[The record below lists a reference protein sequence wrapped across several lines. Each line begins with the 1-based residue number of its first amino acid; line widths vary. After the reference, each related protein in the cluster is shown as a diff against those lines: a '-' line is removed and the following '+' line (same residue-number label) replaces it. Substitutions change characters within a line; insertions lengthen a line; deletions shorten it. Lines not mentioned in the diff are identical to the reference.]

1 MPNFSWRG
9 VWLFRVACGE
19 IFLAK
24 LFDSTRGFQ
33 MRYLTVIVSLFCM
46 LFTADAAKA
55 DKRVAFVVGNG
66 TYKNVAQLPNPPID
80 AKAMAAVLRNVGFDV
95 VEGTNLTRDTM
106 TERLL
111 EFGKKAQGA
120 DVAVFFYA
128 GHGIAISGTNYL
140 LPIDADIK
148 SEMDVKLGAAINIDL
163 TLDQTMSDAKV
174 KLVFL
179 DACRDNPFA
188 AKIKSNSA
196 TRSVSVQSGL
206 AEMKSGEGTLIAF
219 ATGPGQTALDGQ
231 EGTNSPFTRA
241 LIAHI
246 TTPGVEIQQ
255 AMTEVRAQVNE
266 ETNKGQLPWG
276 HTNLIGSVYL
286 NPAAAPAPGVAGAPA
301 PAAVASTSGGSDVE
315 LEFWRSVKESNKPEE
330 LNAYLTNYPNGQFKS
345 LALARI
351 ASLENGPSTTTRNLT
366 TGIDPATFTQEANQT
381 TEDQIGLEKGQ
392 RRDVQRRLNGLGF
405 DTKVTGKFDDATR
418 AVITRWQ
425 AARGYPQSGFLN
437 KLQHRALL
445 TEIVATTQ
453 TSSDD
458 SEDRPARRARQS
470 SGGGGGG
477 RRGGGDPG
485 AAFIGG
491 VVGGMMGGMFRH

>member
-1 MPNFSWRG
+1 MRF
-9 VWLFRVACGE
+9 LIVALSVLG
-19 IFLAK
+19 ILA
-24 LFDSTRGFQ
+24 ST
-33 MRYLTVIVSLFCM
+33 
-46 LFTADAAKA
+46 DAAKA
-55 DKRVAFVVGNG
+55 DRRVAFVVGNG
-66 TYKNVAQLPNPPID
+66 AYKNVAALPNPPVD

-95 VEGTNLTRDTM
+95 VEGTNLTRDKM
-106 TERLL
+106 TEKLL
-111 EFGKKAQGA
+111 DFGKKAQGA

-196 TRSVSVQSGL
+196 TRSVSVQTGL

-286 NPAAAPAPGVAGAPA
+286 NPVAAPAAGAAAPAPS
-301 PAAVASTSGGSDVE
+301 AAVASTFSGTDVE

-330 LNAYLTNYPNGQFKS
+330 LNAYLTSYPNGQFKS

-366 TGIDPATFTQEANQT
+366 TGIDPATFTDDANQT

-392 RRDVQRRLNGLGF
+392 RRDVQRRLTGLGF
-405 DTKVTGKFDDATR
+405 DTKVTGRFDDETR
-418 AVITRWQ
+418 AAIMRWQ
-425 AARGYPQSGFLN
+425 AERGYPKTGFLN
-437 KLQHRALL
+437 SLQHKALL
-445 TEIVATTQ
+445 AEIGATTQ
-453 TSSDD
+453 ASSSAD
-458 SEDRPARRARQS
+458 SD
-470 SGGGGGG
+470 
-477 RRGGGDPG
+477 
-485 AAFIGG
+485 
-491 VVGGMMGGMFRH
+491 

>member
-1 MPNFSWRG
+1 
-9 VWLFRVACGE
+9 
-19 IFLAK
+19 
-24 LFDSTRGFQ
+24 
-33 MRYLTVIVSLFCM
+33 MRHLTVIFSLICM
-46 LFTADAAKA
+46 IFTAHAAKA
-55 DKRVAFVVGNG
+55 ERRVAFVVGNG
-66 TYKNVAQLPNPPID
+66 AYKNVAQLPNPPVD
-80 AKAMAAVLRNVGFDV
+80 ARAMAAVLRNVGFEV

-128 GHGIAISGTNYL
+128 GHGIAIGGTNYL
-140 LPIDADIK
+140 LPVDADIK

-219 ATGPGQTALDGQ
+219 ATGPGQTALDGK

-266 ETNKGQLPWG
+266 ETSKGQLPWG
-276 HTNLIGSVYL
+276 HTNLIGAVYL
-286 NPAAAPAPGVAGAPA
+286 NPGAAPAANAA
-301 PAAVASTSGGSDVE
+301 ASASSDPAAVASISRGSDVE

-330 LNAYLTNYPNGQFKS
+330 LNAYLSNYPNGQFKS

-366 TGIDPATFTQEANQT
+366 TGIDPATFTEESSQT
-381 TEDQIGLEKGQ
+381 SEDQIGLDKGQ
-392 RRDVQRRLNGLGF
+392 RRDVQRRLTGLGF
-405 DTKVTGKFDDATR
+405 DTKVTGKFDDQTR
-418 AVITRWQ
+418 AVISRWQ
-425 AARGYPQSGFLN
+425 AARGYPKSGFFN
-437 KLQHRALL
+437 KLQHKALL
-445 TEIVATTQ
+445 TEIVSATQ
-453 TSSDD
+453 TSSSDD
-458 SEDRPARRARQS
+458 SADRPARRARQS
-470 SGGGGGG
+470 GGGGAGG
-477 RRGGGDPG
+477 GGSAGHRGGGDPG
-485 AAFIGG
+485 AFIGG
-491 VVGGMMGGMFRH
+491 VMGGMMGGMFRR

>member
-1 MPNFSWRG
+1 
-9 VWLFRVACGE
+9 
-19 IFLAK
+19 
-24 LFDSTRGFQ
+24 
-33 MRYLTVIVSLFCM
+33 MRYLTVIVSLICI
-46 LFTADAAKA
+46 LFAANPAKA
-55 DKRVAFVVGNG
+55 DRRVAFVVGNG
-66 TYKNVAQLPNPPID
+66 AYKNVAQLPNPPVD
-80 AKAMAAVLRNVGFDV
+80 AKAMAAVLRNVGFEV

-111 EFGKKAQGA
+111 EFGKKAQGD

-140 LPIDADIK
+140 LPVDADIK

-188 AKIKSNSA
+188 AKIKSNSS

-276 HTNLIGSVYL
+276 HTNLIGAVYL
-286 NPAAAPAPGVAGAPA
+286 NPAAPPAANVASATSS
-301 PAAVASTSGGSDVE
+301 PAAVASTSSASDVE
-315 LEFWRSVKESNKPEE
+315 LEFWRSIKESNKPEE

-351 ASLENGPSTTTRNLT
+351 ASLENGPSTATRNLT
-366 TGIDPATFTQEANQT
+366 TGIDPATFTEESNQT
-381 TEDQIGLEKGQ
+381 TEDQIGLDKGQ
-392 RRDVQRRLNGLGF
+392 RRDVQRRLTGLGF
-405 DTKVTGKFDDATR
+405 DTKVTGKFDESTR
-418 AVITRWQ
+418 SVITRWQ
-425 AARGYPQSGFLN
+425 AARGYPKSGFLN
-437 KLQHRALL
+437 KLQHKALL
-445 TEIVATTQ
+445 TEIVATTP
-453 TSSDD
+453 TASSDD
-458 SEDRPARRARQS
+458 SADRPARRVRQ

-477 RRGGGDPG
+477 GGHRGGDPG
-485 AAFIGG
+485 AFIGG
-491 VVGGMMGGMFRH
+491 VMGGMMGGMFRR

>member
-1 MPNFSWRG
+1 
-9 VWLFRVACGE
+9 
-19 IFLAK
+19 
-24 LFDSTRGFQ
+24 
-33 MRYLTVIVSLFCM
+33 MRSLTVILSLICM
-46 LFTADAAKA
+46 LFTAHAAKA
-55 DKRVAFVVGNG
+55 DRRVAFVVGNG
-66 TYKNVAQLPNPPID
+66 AYRNVAQLPNPPID
-80 AKAMAAVLRNVGFDV
+80 AKAMAGVLRNVGFEV

-148 SEMDVKLGAAINIDL
+148 SEMAVKLGAAINIDL

-188 AKIKSNSA
+188 AKIKSNAS
-196 TRSVSVQSGL
+196 TRSVSVGSGL
-206 AEMKSGEGTLIAF
+206 AEMKSGEGTLISF
-219 ATGPGQTALDGQ
+219 ATGPGQTALGGQ

-286 NPAAAPAPGVAGAPA
+286 NPAAGAAAAASSAPATT
-301 PAAVASTSGGSDVE
+301 ASISGGSDVE

-330 LNAYLTNYPNGQFKS
+330 LNAYVTSYPNGRFKS

-351 ASLENGPSTTTRNLT
+351 AALESGPSTTTRNLT
-366 TGIDPATFTQEANQT
+366 AGVDPATFTEEANQT
-381 TEDQIGLEKGQ
+381 TEDQIGLDKGQ
-392 RRDVQRRLNGLGF
+392 RRDVQRRLTGLGF
-405 DTKVTGKFDDATR
+405 DTKVTGKFDEETR
-418 AVITRWQ
+418 SVITRWQ
-425 AARGYPQSGFLN
+425 VARAYPKSGFLN
-437 KLQHRALL
+437 KLQHRAMLA
-445 TEIVATTQ
+445 EIVATTQ
-453 TSSDD
+453 TSSGDD
-458 SEDRPARRARQS
+458 SVRPS
-470 SGGGGGG
+470 SSSGSHRSGAAAAGGGGGG
-477 RRGGGDPG
+477 GPNPG
-485 AAFIGG
+485 AFIGG
-491 VVGGMMGGMFRH
+491 VVGGMMGGMLRR

>member
-1 MPNFSWRG
+1 
-9 VWLFRVACGE
+9 
-19 IFLAK
+19 
-24 LFDSTRGFQ
+24 
-33 MRYLTVIVSLFCM
+33 MRYHSIVLSLICV
-46 LFTADAAKA
+46 LFTAHSALA

-66 TYKNVAQLPNPPID
+66 AYKNVAQLPNPPID
-80 AKAMAAVLRNVGFDV
+80 AKAMAGVLRNVGFEV
-95 VEGTNLTRDTM
+95 VEGVNLTRDKM
-106 TERLL
+106 TEKLL
-111 EFGKKAQGA
+111 DFGKRAQGA
-120 DVAVFFYA
+120 DVAVFYYA

-163 TLDQTMSDAKV
+163 TLDQTMGDAKV

-188 AKIKSNSA
+188 AKIKSTA
-196 TRSVSVQSGL
+196 TRSVSVGQGL

-246 TTPGVEIQQ
+246 TEPGIEIQQ

-286 NPAAAPAPGVAGAPA
+286 NPAAPPKEAPPAAAAAPGATTTPAAP
-301 PAAVASTSGGSDVE
+301 AVASTGSGSEVE
-315 LEFWRSVKESNKPEE
+315 VEFWRSVKDSNKPEE
-330 LNAYLTNYPNGQFKS
+330 LNAYLSSYPNGQFKS

-351 ASLENGPSTTTRNLT
+351 AALENGPSTTTRNLT
-366 TGIDPATFTQEANQT
+366 SGVDQATFTEDANQT
-381 TEDQIGLEKGQ
+381 TEDQIGLDKGQ
-392 RRDVQRRLNGLGF
+392 RRDVQRRLTGLGF
-405 DTKVTGKFDDATR
+405 DIKATGKFDDDTR
-418 AVITRWQ
+418 TVIKRWQ
-425 AARGYPQSGFLN
+425 AARGYPVSGYLN
-437 KLQHRALL
+437 RLQHKALL
-445 TEIVATTQ
+445 SEIVSATPST

-458 SEDRPARRARQS
+458 SDDSSRRVRHS

-477 RRGGGDPG
+477 GGRRSSGGGGGGGGGGANPG
-485 AAFIGG
+485 AFMGG
-491 VVGGMMGGMFRH
+491 VIGGMMGGMFRH

>member
-1 MPNFSWRG
+1 
-9 VWLFRVACGE
+9 
-19 IFLAK
+19 
-24 LFDSTRGFQ
+24 

-46 LFTADAAKA
+46 LFSAQAAKA
-55 DKRVAFVVGNG
+55 DRRIAFVVGNG
-66 TYKNVAQLPNPPID
+66 AYKNVAQLPNPAID
-80 AKAMAAVLRNVGFDV
+80 AQAMAAVLRNVGFEV
-95 VEGTNLTRDTM
+95 VEGTNLTRDKM

-128 GHGIAISGTNYL
+128 GHGIAISGTNFL

-179 DACRDNPFA
+179 DACRDNPFT

-246 TTPGVEIQQ
+246 TSPGVEIQQ

-286 NPAAAPAPGVAGAPA
+286 NPVSAPVAGAA
-301 PAAVASTSGGSDVE
+301 PVPSTRAAVASTSAANDVE

-330 LNAYLTNYPNGQFKS
+330 LNAYLTSYPNGQFKP

-351 ASLENGPSTTTRNLT
+351 AALESGLSTTTRNLT
-366 TGIDPATFTQEANQT
+366 TGIDPLTFTEESNQT
-381 TEDQIGLEKGQ
+381 TEDQIGLDKGQ
-392 RRDVQRRLNGLGF
+392 RRDVQRRLTGLGF
-405 DTKVTGKFDDATR
+405 DTRITGKFDESTR

-425 AARGYPQSGFLN
+425 AARGYPKTGYLN
-437 KLQHRALL
+437 RLQHKALL
-445 TEIVATTQ
+445 TEIVAAAPTA
-453 TSSDD
+453 SRDESD
-458 SEDRPARRARQS
+458 EKPARPARRS

-477 RRGGGDPG
+477 QRSGGGPDPG

-491 VVGGMMGGMFRH
+491 VMGGVVGGMLRR